1 MSNLSLNKVVL
12 CGRLTSDPEL
22 KTTATGIPVLSF
34 NLAVNRPH
42 RAADANSG
50 QPTADFISVVAWRQ
64 RAEFIA
70 KYFRKGSS
78 ICITGS
84 IQTRKWTDQNN
95 VTRYATEVI
104 VEDALFVDSKGEG
117 GAAPSEAA
125 PAYTAAAEEFVPI
138 VDDEQLPF

>member
-42 RAADANSG
+42 RAADANSN
-50 QPTADFISVVAWRQ
+50 QPAADFISVVAWRQ

-70 KYFRKGSS
+70 RYFKS
-78 ICITGS
+78 IKNTC
-84 IQTRKWTDQNN
+84 R
-95 VTRYATEVI
+95 
-104 VEDALFVDSKGEG
+104 
-117 GAAPSEAA
+117 P
-125 PAYTAAAEEFVPI
+125 
-138 VDDEQLPF
+138 

>member
-1 MSNLSLNKVVL
+1 MANLNLNKVIL
-12 CGRLTSDPEL
+12 CGRLTADVEL
-22 KTTATGIPVLSF
+22 KTTGTGISVCSF
-34 NLAVNRPH
+34 TLAVNRPH

-78 ICITGS
+78 ICLTGS

-104 VEDALFVDSKGEG
+104 VEDAHFVDNKGEG
-117 GAAPSEAA
+117 GAAPV
-125 PAYTAAAEEFVPI
+125 PAEEYPPAASDFVT
-138 VDDEQLPF
+138 VDDEDLPF